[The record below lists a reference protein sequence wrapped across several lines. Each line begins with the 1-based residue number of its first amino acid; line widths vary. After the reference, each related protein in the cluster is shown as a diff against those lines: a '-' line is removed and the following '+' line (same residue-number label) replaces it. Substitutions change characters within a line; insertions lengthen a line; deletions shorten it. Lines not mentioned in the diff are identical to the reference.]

1 MKVKELVELAC
12 DIDKFYIINVWDL
25 ERYFP
30 RNHDELEVR
39 SYSIRIDREVHQ
51 NTVTETVTMIMS
63 PDPNKVNIG

>member
-39 SYSIRIDREVHQ
+39 SYSIRIDRKYVRIQ
-51 NTVTETVTMIMS
+51 
-63 PDPNKVNIG
+63 

>member
-25 ERYFP
+25 EMYFP

-39 SYSIRIDREVHQ
+39 SYSIRIDREVRQ

-63 PDPNKVNIG
+63 PDHNKVNIG